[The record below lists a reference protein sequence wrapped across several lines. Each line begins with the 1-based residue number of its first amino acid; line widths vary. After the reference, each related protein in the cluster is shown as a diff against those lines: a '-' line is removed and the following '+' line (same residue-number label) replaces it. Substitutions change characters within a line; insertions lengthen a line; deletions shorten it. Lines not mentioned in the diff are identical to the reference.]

1 MGCFFFHSLV
11 VISLQLWLR
20 NKKTLNLN
28 HILKYIVV
36 AYNKDYEKGNMK
48 CKKNTKQKTY
58 GANELS

>member
-1 MGCFFFHSLV
+1 MGCLFFHSLV

-36 AYNKDYEKGNMK
+36 AYNKDNEKGNMK